1 MEGFWLCW
9 LCWLWAP
16 SHGQAWANSAHSAPG
31 SVLVV
36 ASGTTRLPEERHP
49 PSLETPTAL
58 TAWLGL
64 LEDPGG
70 QLTLQDVS
78 SAAVAARFRTG
89 LAPADALN
97 LGFSQSAYWLRLV
110 LRNDSPQA
118 VQRLLEIN
126 HARLSHV
133 ELHTRDELGRTQS
146 THTGSALPFATRSLA
161 HRTLVFPVVI
171 GAHGQ
176 QTLHLRVQST
186 NTILLPLRLWTP
198 QAFQAHSARDLGIQ
212 GLYFGIALAMMVF
225 NLLLWVTLQDRMYG
239 YYVLYVA
246 CLAMAFATQS
256 GLAQQY
262 FWPEATHFSDV
273 ATGIWYSAALA
284 SLLLFCR
291 LILDTRRTLPR
302 WDKVLLGLAWLYVPC
317 MLALYWA
324 YSTVVAPIAGVHIVA
339 MLTLV
344 FTAIHQAW
352 QRQRMAYYFL
362 GAYAVFCLGAVF
374 LAIRALGWIEN
385 GWLVTHALQMGSALE
400 MLLLAF
406 ALADR
411 FHVLYQE
418 KMLAQ
423 TQAQSAQQALVRV
436 MQDNQHALQQQVA
449 ERTAALETAN
459 RQLQDLSNTDGLTG
473 VANRRRLDA
482 ALTAEWLR
490 AQRQQQPLAVVML
503 DVDWFKHYNDH
514 FGHLAGDEC
523 LRQLGGILLDTINRS
538 GDLVARYG
546 GEEFVF
552 IAPHTRA
559 PEATVM
565 ADRVHQAL
573 AALNL
578 AHPLSPLGRVTVS
591 MGVACCVP
599 ARTNG
604 PIAPDTP
611 STPNTPAQL
620 VALADQALYAA
631 KAAGRNRT
639 ITLP

>member
-1 MEGFWLCW
+1 MERHWLLWLWWLC
-9 LCWLWAP
+9 AP
-16 SHGQAWANSAHSAPG
+16 FHGLAWANNAHTTDAG
-31 SVLVV
+31 AVLVM
-36 ASGTTRLPEERHP
+36 ASGTALPPEGLHP
-49 PSLETPTAL
+49 PEPEPPISLTT
-58 TAWLGL
+58 WLGV
-64 LEDPGG
+64 LEDPGK

-89 LAPADALN
+89 LAPGEALN
-97 LGFSQSAYWLRLV
+97 LGYSPSAYWLRLV

-133 ELHTRDELGRTQS
+133 ELHSRDELGHTLS

-161 HRTLVFPVVI
+161 HRTLVFPVTI
-171 GAHGQ
+171 HAHGQ
-176 QTLHLRVQST
+176 QTLHMRVEST
-186 NTILLPLRLWTP
+186 NTILLPLRLWTA
-198 QAFQAHSARDLGIQ
+198 QAFQAHSTRDLGIQ
-212 GLYFGIALAMMVF
+212 GLYFGIALAMLVF
-225 NLLLWVTLQDRMYG
+225 NLLLWVTLHDRMYG
-239 YYVLYVA
+239 HYVLYVF
-246 CLAMAFATQS
+246 CLVLAFATQT

-262 FWPEATHFSDV
+262 LWPQATHFSDV

-284 SLLLFCR
+284 SLLLFFR
-291 LILDTRRTLPR
+291 IILDTRHTLPR
-302 WDKVLLGLAWLYVPC
+302 WDKVLLGLAWLCVPC

-324 YSTVVAPIAGVHIVA
+324 YSAVVAPIAVIHIVA

-352 QRQRMAYYFL
+352 QRRRMAYYFL
-362 GAYAVFCLGAVF
+362 GAYAVFCLGALF
-374 LAIRALGWIEN
+374 LAVRSLGWIES
-385 GWLVTHALQMGSALE
+385 GWIVTHALQIGSALE
-400 MLLLAF
+400 MVLLAF

-411 FHVLYQE
+411 LHVLHQE

-423 TQAQSAQQALVRV
+423 TQAQSAQKALMHV
-436 MQDNQHALQQQVA
+436 MQDNQQTLQQQVA
-449 ERTAALETAN
+449 ERTAALEQAN
-459 RQLQDLSNTDGLTG
+459 RQLQALSDTDGLTG
-473 VANRRRLDA
+473 VANRRRFDA
-482 ALTAEWLR
+482 ALATEWQR
-490 AQRQQQPLAVVML
+490 AQRQQQPLSVVML

-514 FGHLAGDEC
+514 FGHQAGDEC
-523 LRQLGGILLDTINRS
+523 LRQLGRILLGAINRT

-552 IAPHTRA
+552 IAPHTGA
-559 PEATVM
+559 AEAAVM
-565 ADRVHQAL
+565 AERVHQAL

-599 ARTNG
+599 ASVNRPAAT
-604 PIAPDTP
+604 PVTPDE
-611 STPNTPAQL
+611 PARL
-620 VALADQALYAA
+620 IALADQALYAA